1 MMSKRIFRAL
11 VPAMAVACWT
21 TAYNVG
27 TESTIQHTSDA
38 AATDGGRSDGP
49 PIRRDAAADAG
60 IDSSGPSFYL
70 GADVSRVQ
78 EEEDKGK
85 VFYDTDGTEKDIFQ
99 ILKNH
104 GFNYVRLR
112 AFVDPLTPEAG
123 YDTAWV
129 RTTTGYCDTAH
140 TATMGARVKAA
151 GMGFLLDLHMSDNWA
166 EPPNQLGQPAP
177 AVQVTPV
184 AWQGD
189 TLSQLVT
196 QVQTYTNSVVTQLV
210 AANARPDM
218 VQIGNGIEAGM
229 LFPLG
234 STSNWANL
242 AQLINAGIAGVKAVD
257 SSIKIMAQLGL
268 CGDNEGTRT
277 WVDNAILNGVTFD
290 VLGESCYTQAQGDP
304 STWQANFTN
313 LAGTYPSLSF
323 VISEY
328 AESFAD
334 LSGDNVAD
342 SGGCIST
349 IGPCNVWRRA
359 TDIVFGIAEKKGL
372 GAFVWEPT
380 YFDELLF
387 DDAGKTVDPTYLP
400 NPFDGGARIQL
411 FDQMAKAYGL

>member
-1 MMSKRIFRAL
+1 
-11 VPAMAVACWT
+11 
-21 TAYNVG
+21 
-27 TESTIQHTSDA
+27 
-38 AATDGGRSDGP
+38 
-49 PIRRDAAADAG
+49 
-60 IDSSGPSFYL
+60 
-70 GADVSRVQ
+70 
-78 EEEDKGK
+78 
-85 VFYDTDGTEKDIFQ
+85 
-99 ILKNH
+99 
-104 GFNYVRLR
+104 
-112 AFVDPLTPEAG
+112 
-123 YDTAWV
+123 
-129 RTTTGYCDTAH
+129 
-140 TATMGARVKAA
+140 
-151 GMGFLLDLHMSDNWA
+151 
-166 EPPNQLGQPAP
+166 
-177 AVQVTPV
+177 
-184 AWQGD
+184 
-189 TLSQLVT
+189 LSQLVT